1 MANLVIRHPKADEL
15 NELERIKR
23 EAKVEHNKEKY
34 DWACSEIRRIIREN
48 PYQISKEIRELPLE
62 NQRDMIQ
69 IKVNES
75 ISLEDEEAASYWIRI
90 LNNIKEQIAN
100 RDKKELN
107 KEGNISK
114 IETNVIV
121 DHQQNKPNPE
131 ANVIVDHQQDKPN
144 PETNVIVDH
153 QQDKPNPETNVTEA
167 EKDKG
172 KSNNIRT
179 IQGEK
184 STLIIEGN
192 KGKRLTS
199 EYLSINVNSSNRLLR
214 LDLGGLLI
222 SIALLDVGSK
232 AIDINEELDS
242 ILNEIK
248 TEKDRNDVLEF
259 AKSIDIGAAGSL
271 VGLILTSMVQRKNL
285 NEDSN
290 EIKED
295 NNKIYS
301 ILKRKELLDMKKD
314 DLQSESLKNP
324 DDFYRLRRDYEKLIK
339 DVEDLIYSQSQ
350 KLRKE
355 EISELSWLIEDV
367 EGVIRNINQ
376 YVNRMEGLANSM
388 GGLNF

>member
-131 ANVIVDHQQDKPN
+131 A
-144 PETNVIVDH
+144 NVIVDH